1 MKTLQL
7 SDYKMLLSKWS
18 SFYNFLLKAIWSL
31 IIKDLSSS
39 LRETF
44 ASLFQ
49 YNNKAI
55 FCIKTFQ
62 EDLLLHWNFPKEKTW
77 DITPKA
83 VNLNL
88 SLYCISQVQCLGGM
102 CYIIH
107 FSISCTI
114 HEVFS
119 SLHFSISNSFNSFSS
134 HVKRKQIKERNL
146 SALLEDAS

>member
-44 ASLFQ
+44 ARLFQ
-49 YNNKAI
+49 YTNNKVI
-55 FCIKTFQ
+55 FYIKTFKRGFVTSLKFSKWKNMRYHTKSSQ
-62 EDLLLHWNFPKEKTW
+62 SQSFFVLHLTSSMPKRNLLYNTLFNF
-77 DITPKA
+77 
-83 VNLNL
+83 
-88 SLYCISQVQCLGGM
+88 LYISWSFF
-102 CYIIH
+102 YH
-107 FSISCTI
+107 FS
-114 HEVFS
+114 
-119 SLHFSISNSFNSFSS
+119 LHNSFNSFSS

-146 SALLEDAS
+146 STLLEDAS